1 MYQGTA
7 PTRSFMSLWHPIKC
21 SCRMKSTLAV
31 SPGSSWYGWCN
42 KWTHVNTCWSDVW
55 IQWSRWMYFS
65 LPLLIGMG
73 HTYMIGPTAILE
85 WHQPPDSLYLFLP
98 LPIMLFFLPF
108 LAFLSVYKY
117 PYPTP
122 SPPFWICL
130 AGPRR
135 SPGDQELQFD
145 AMAVDAQLQSPEPA
159 FVDGH
164 AHSKLAHGAVVASA
178 LHHGTYLSRGHLE
191 AGMGICKWFIL

>member
-1 MYQGTA
+1 MYPCAHIYQGTA

-73 HTYMIGPTAILE
+73 HTYMVGPTAILE

-98 LPIMLFFLPF
+98 LPIMLFDCLFLLSFLFINTRSHSFSPF
-108 LAFLSVYKY
+108 LDLSCRSSTK
-117 PYPTP
+117 
-122 SPPFWICL
+122 
-130 AGPRR
+130 PRR
-135 SPGDQELQFD
+135 SRASIRCDGSRCSTSKPGTGFCWR
-145 AMAVDAQLQSPEPA
+145 ARPFKTRSRSCGRFCTSSWYVPE
-159 FVDGH
+159 
-164 AHSKLAHGAVVASA
+164 
-178 LHHGTYLSRGHLE
+178 
-191 AGMGICKWFIL
+191 